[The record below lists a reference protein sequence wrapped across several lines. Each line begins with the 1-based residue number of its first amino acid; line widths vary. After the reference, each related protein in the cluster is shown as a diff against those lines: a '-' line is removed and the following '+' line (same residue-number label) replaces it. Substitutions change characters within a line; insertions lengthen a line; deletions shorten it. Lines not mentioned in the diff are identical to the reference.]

1 MVKKIN
7 LFVFILFMVIN
18 ISAQDF
24 AIIPKPQEISTG
36 VGKFILDKNCS
47 LQYDE
52 TNIEVARISGFF
64 QEYLENVYDIKCKK
78 SSGEKTIQFKIL
90 SNSNLGSEGY
100 LLKVSEKSIVIIASK
115 ANGLFY
121 GMQTLKQ
128 MLPVE
133 AKNDNLEIPVTD
145 IKDQPRFTWRGNM
158 LDVGRHFFPVSFIKK
173 YIDILA
179 MYKINTFHWH
189 LTEDQGWRIEIKKYP
204 LLTEISHWRD
214 ETTLGHYSSKQGLDG
229 IGYGGSYTQ
238 DQAREIV
245 RYAAERYITV
255 VPEIEMPGHSSA
267 ALAAYPNLGCTG
279 GPYIVQQTW
288 GVHKDV
294 YCAGKE
300 ETFDFLK
307 NVIDEILDIFP
318 SEFIHVGGDECPK
331 DAWKLCDA
339 CQNRIKEN
347 GLKDEHELQ
356 SWFISRMDKYIAS
369 KGRRLIGWDEILE
382 GGLAPGATV
391 MSWRGVKGGIEAA
404 KQKHDVVMS
413 PNSHMYIDYYQSRDK
428 ENEPLAIGGFLPV
441 ERVYEYEPVP
451 DELTPEEAKYI
462 LGVQTN
468 LWTEYVATTKKA
480 EYMLLPRLQ
489 AQAEVGW
496 TNKELKNFEDFE
508 KRLETDYLRLEKLG
522 INYRDHRKKVM
533 QECINVRMQEWKNE
547 RRGEWVNGLRDF
559 LRK

>member
-1 MVKKIN
+1 MTKKIK
-7 LFVFILFMVIN
+7 LFILILIMGIN
-18 ISAQDF
+18 ISAQNF
-24 AIIPKPQEISTG
+24 AIIPKPLEISLGTG
-36 VGKFILDKNCS
+36 SFILDKNCNF
-47 LQYDE
+47 QFDE
-52 TNIEVARISGFF
+52 TNMEVSRIAGFLK
-64 QEYLENVYDIKCKK
+64 EYLENFYNLKFDKTP
-78 SSGEKTIQFKIL
+78 GEKTIQFKII
-90 SNSNLGSEGY
+90 SSSNLGKEGY
-100 LLKVSEKSIVIIASK
+100 LLKVSEKSVVLVASEPH
-115 ANGLFY
+115 GLFY
-121 GMQTLKQ
+121 AMQTLKQ

-133 AKNDNLEIPVTD
+133 TQNGKLEIPVTD
-145 IKDQPRFTWRGNM
+145 IKDQPRFAWRGNM

-214 ETTLGHYSSKQGLDG
+214 ETMLGHYGSNQGMDG
-229 IGYGGSYTQ
+229 IGYGGFYTQ
-238 DQAREIV
+238 DQTREIV
-245 RYAAERYITV
+245 RYATERYITV

-267 ALAAYPNLGCTG
+267 ALAAYPILGCTG
-279 GPYIVQQTW
+279 GPYKVQGTW

-300 ETFDFLK
+300 ETFEFLK
-307 NVIDEILDIFP
+307 NVLDEVLEIFP

-331 DAWKLCDA
+331 DAWKQCDA
-339 CQNRIKEN
+339 CQKRIKEN

-356 SWFISRMDKYIAS
+356 SWFISRMDKYLAS
-369 KGRRLIGWDEILE
+369 KGRRLLGWDEILE

-391 MSWRGVKGGIEAA
+391 MSWRGEKGGIEAA

-413 PNSHMYIDYYQSRDK
+413 PNSFMYIDYYQSRDK

-441 ERVYEYEPVP
+441 EKVYEYEPLP
-451 DELTPEEAKYI
+451 AELSADETKYI

-489 AQAEVGW
+489 AEAEVGW
-496 TNKELKNFEDFE
+496 TSKENKNFEDFE
-508 KRLETDYLRLEKLG
+508 KRLETDYKRLEKMN
-522 INYRDHRKKVM
+522 INFRDHRK
-533 QECINVRMQEWKNE
+533 
-547 RRGEWVNGLRDF
+547 
-559 LRK
+559 

>member
-52 TNIEVARISGFF
+52 TNSEVARISGFF

-90 SNSNLGSEGY
+90 SNSNLGNEGY

-133 AKNDNLEIPVTD
+133 AQNGNLEIPVTD

-229 IGYGGSYTQ
+229 IGYGGFYTQ

-318 SEFIHVGGDECPK
+318 SEFIHIGGDECPK

-522 INYRDHRKKVM
+522 INYRDHRKK
-533 QECINVRMQEWKNE
+533 
-547 RRGEWVNGLRDF
+547 
-559 LRK
+559 

>member
-1 MVKKIN
+1 MAKTTN
-7 LFVFILFMVIN
+7 LFFLILLITMN
-18 ISAQDF
+18 IFAQDF
-24 AIIPKPQEISTG
+24 AVIPKPSEISMRNG
-36 VGKFILDKNCS
+36 SFVLDKTCV
-47 LQYDE
+47 
-52 TNIEVARISGFF
+52 IEFDVSSEEVSRIAGFF
-64 QEYLENVYDIKCKK
+64 SGYIENMYDINFENG
-78 SSGEKTIQFKIL
+78 SGEKSIQFKII
-90 SNSNLGSEGY
+90 GSSGLDKEGY
-100 LLKVSEKSIVIIASK
+100 LLKVNENSIVVIATEP
-115 ANGLFY
+115 AGLFY
-121 GMQTLKQ
+121 GLQTLKQ
-128 MLPVE
+128 MLPLN
-133 AKNDNLEIPVTD
+133 AQNGKLEIPTCD
-145 IKDQPRFTWRGNM
+145 MKDEPRFAWRGNM

-214 ETTLGHYSSKQGLDG
+214 ETILGHLRDKEGFDG
-229 IGYGGSYTQ
+229 IGYGGFYTQ

-279 GPYIVQQTW
+279 GPYKVQQIW

-300 ETFDFLK
+300 EPFEFLQ
-307 NVIDEILDIFP
+307 NVLDEILDIFP
-318 SEFIHVGGDECPK
+318 SEFIHIGGDECPK
-331 DAWKLCDA
+331 DAWEQCEA
-339 CQNRIKEN
+339 CQNRIEEN
-347 GLKDEHELQ
+347 NLKNEHELQ

-391 MSWRGVKGGIEAA
+391 MSWRGEKGGIEAA

-413 PNSHMYIDYYQSRDK
+413 PNSHMYIDYYQSQDK

-441 ERVYEYEPVP
+441 EKVYEYEPVP
-451 DELTPEEAKYI
+451 AELSANETKHV

-468 LWTEYVATTKKA
+468 LWTEYIATTEKA

-489 AQAEVGW
+489 AQAEVAW
-496 TNKELKNFEDFE
+496 TKKELKDFEDFN
-508 KRLETDYLRLEKLG
+508 KRLEIDFKRLDKLG
-522 INYRDHRKKVM
+522 INYRDNR
-533 QECINVRMQEWKNE
+533 
-547 RRGEWVNGLRDF
+547 
-559 LRK
+559 

>member
-1 MVKKIN
+1 MKRKSGLIL
-7 LFVFILFMVIN
+7 LFLTIIFHV
-18 ISAQDF
+18 SAQDF
-24 AIIPKPQEISTG
+24 AIIPKPSEMSIRE
-36 VGKFILDKNCS
+36 GKFILDNTCS
-47 LQYDE
+47 IKADV
-52 TNIEVARISGFF
+52 NNPEVSKIAGFF
-64 QEYLENVYDIKCKK
+64 NEYLNNVYGISSSDEGKRNLIRFKLIRSIKT
-78 SSGEKTIQFKIL
+78 G
-90 SNSNLGSEGY
+90 NEGY
-100 LLKVSEKSIVIIASK
+100 MLKVDPKEITITASK
-115 ANGLFY
+115 PNGLFY

-133 AKNDNLEIPVTD
+133 TTNGKLEINCVD
-145 IKDQPRFTWRGNM
+145 IKDQPRFAWRGNM
-158 LDVGRHFFPVSFIKK
+158 LDVGRHFFPISFIKK

-214 ETTLGHYSSKQGLDG
+214 ETWNGHYNSKLGMDG
-229 IGYGGSYTQ
+229 IGYGGFYTQ

-267 ALAAYPNLGCTG
+267 ALAAYPDLGCTG
-279 GPYIVQQTW
+279 GPYKVQGTW

-300 ETFDFLK
+300 ETFTFLQD
-307 NVIDEILDIFP
+307 VLDEIMDIFP

-331 DAWKLCDA
+331 DAWEQCDA
-339 CQNRIKEN
+339 CQERIKDE

-356 SWFISRMDKYIAS
+356 SWFISRMDSYLTS

-382 GGLAPGATV
+382 GGLAPQATV
-391 MSWRGVKGGIEAA
+391 MSWRGEKGGIEAA
-404 KQKHDVVMS
+404 KQKHDVVMT

-441 ERVYEYEPVP
+441 ERVYSYEPIP
-451 DELTPEEAKYI
+451 AELSPEEAKYI

-489 AQAEVGW
+489 AEAEVGW
-496 TNKELKNFEDFE
+496 TKKELKDFDDFS
-508 KRLETDYLRLEKLG
+508 KRLDTDYLRLEKQG
-522 INYRDHRKKVM
+522 INFRNHHKGVEK
-533 QECINVRMQEWKNE
+533 E
-547 RRGEWVNGLRDF
+547 
-559 LRK
+559 

>member
-1 MVKKIN
+1 MA
-7 LFVFILFMVIN
+7 IN

-24 AIIPKPQEISTG
+24 AIIPKPMEISKG
-36 VGKFILDKNCS
+36 SGSFVLDKTCTIQFDANNREVS
-47 LQYDE
+47 KIADFFSDYIENLYDLK
-52 TNIEVARISGFF
+52 F
-64 QEYLENVYDIKCKK
+64 EN
-78 SSGEKTIQFKIL
+78 SSSEKTIQFKII
-90 SNSNLGSEGY
+90 SASNLGKEGY
-100 LLKVSEKSIVIIASK
+100 LLKISDKSIVIVAS
-115 ANGLFY
+115 APNGLFY

-128 MLPVE
+128 MMPLE
-133 AKNDNLEIPVTD
+133 IQNGKLEIPVTD
-145 IKDQPRFTWRGNM
+145 IKDQPRFAWRGNM
-158 LDVGRHFFPVSFIKK
+158 LDCGRHFFPVSFIKK

-214 ETTLGHYSSKQGLDG
+214 ETILGHQRDNGEMDG
-229 IGYGGSYTQ
+229 IGYGGFYTQ

-279 GPYIVQQTW
+279 GPYKVQGTW

-300 ETFDFLK
+300 ETFEFLQ
-307 NVIDEILDIFP
+307 NVLDEIIDIFP

-331 DAWKLCDA
+331 DAWEQCAA
-339 CQNRIKEN
+339 CQKRIKDN

-356 SWFISRMDKYIAS
+356 SWFISRMDKYLAS
-369 KGRRLIGWDEILE
+369 KGRRLLGWDEILE

-391 MSWRGVKGGIEAA
+391 MSWRGEKGGIEAA
-404 KQKHDVVMS
+404 KQNHDVVMS
-413 PNSHMYIDYYQSRDK
+413 PNTYMYIDYYQSHDK

-451 DELTPEEAKYI
+451 AELSTDEAKYI

-489 AQAEVGW
+489 AEAEVGW
-496 TNKELKNFEDFE
+496 TKKELKDFE
-508 KRLETDYLRLEKLG
+508 GFSKRLETDYLRLEKMN
-522 INYRDHRKKVM
+522 INFRDHRK
-533 QECINVRMQEWKNE
+533 
-547 RRGEWVNGLRDF
+547 
-559 LRK
+559 